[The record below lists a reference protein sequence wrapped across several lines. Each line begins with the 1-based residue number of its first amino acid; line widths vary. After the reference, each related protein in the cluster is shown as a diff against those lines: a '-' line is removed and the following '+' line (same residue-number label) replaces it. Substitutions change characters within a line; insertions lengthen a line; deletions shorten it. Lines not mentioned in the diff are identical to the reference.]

1 MKMHLAMVLGVV
13 VSVMLVACTPT
24 EQNPTVET
32 PPRAVR
38 TQPIASRDLSIMIKA
53 VGRLI
58 PDREVAISAQV
69 SGILMQYNADI
80 GSKVNRGAMLA
91 KLDDADYTL
100 ALKEAEANLLSA
112 CIRLTVEKNAYARAK
127 NLLPDKAITPELY
140 DQAEAGY
147 KAAEALVLQLETLV
161 AQSQRRL
168 DKTAITTP
176 FAGHVT
182 QRFVETGQQVAV
194 GDPVMQVA
202 DMKTMRV
209 KIHINELD
217 YVHVDEKDPVT
228 VTVEAFP
235 GRSMVGRVDKIGVQ
249 ADSRTNTFA
258 VEILVDN
265 PDFLLKAGLM
275 ARVAIQT
282 DIISGAL
289 MIPQATVLFR
299 ENRKEVFV
307 IDESQKAVA
316 REVKLGR
323 MDGSAVRILEGVRAG
338 EQLVVSGAQYLKPG
352 DRVMVTP

>member
-13 VSVMLVACTPT
+13 VSAMLVACTT
-24 EQNPTVET
+24 AEDNPPVAT

-38 TQPIASRDLSIMIKA
+38 TTPIASRDLPIMVNA

-58 PDREVAISAQV
+58 PEREVLISAQV

-80 GSKVNRGAMLA
+80 GSKVKRGALLV

-112 CIRLTVEKNAYARAK
+112 RIRLPVEKKAYERAK
-127 NLLPDKAITPELY
+127 HLLPDKAITPELY

-147 KAAEALVLQLETLV
+147 KAAGALVVQLETLV
-161 AQSQRRL
+161 AQAQRRL
-168 DKTAITTP
+168 DKTAITAP

-202 DMKTMRV
+202 DMGTMRV

-217 YVHVDEKDPVT
+217 YVQVDENDPVT

-235 GRSMVGRVDKIGVQ
+235 GKTLAGRVDKIGVQ
-249 ADSRTNTFA
+249 ADNRTNTFA

-265 PDFLLKAGLM
+265 PDFLLKAGM
-275 ARVAIQT
+275 TARVTIQT
-282 DIISGAL
+282 DMITDAL
-289 MIPQATVLFR
+289 MIPQETVLFR

-307 IDESQKAVA
+307 VDGNRKAVA

-323 MDGSAVRILEGVRAG
+323 LDGSAVRILEGLMPG

-352 DRVMVTP
+352 DPVMVTP